1 MNCVNFQ
8 DWTNYPI
15 MISVAQVAEILQMG
29 KWTAYNLVHREDFPA
44 IRIGKHKIRINKED
58 LKKWIENQKG
68 TIEYEQCS

>member
-1 MNCVNFQ
+1 MTTNQ
-8 DWTNYPI
+8 QTGWTNYPI
-15 MISVAQVAEILQMG
+15 MLSVTQVAEILQMG